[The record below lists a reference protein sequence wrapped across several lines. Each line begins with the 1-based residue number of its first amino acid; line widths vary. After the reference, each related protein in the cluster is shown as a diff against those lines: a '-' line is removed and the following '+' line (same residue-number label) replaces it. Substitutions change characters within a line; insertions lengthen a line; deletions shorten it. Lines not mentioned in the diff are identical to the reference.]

1 MLHNNNNNKDDDDD
15 DDVAGEQRFDDQ
27 VLMIV
32 CTPLLCMNIRCAS
45 PPVGFTVL
53 ITS

>member
-1 MLHNNNNNKDDDDD
+1 MLHNNNNNKDDDD